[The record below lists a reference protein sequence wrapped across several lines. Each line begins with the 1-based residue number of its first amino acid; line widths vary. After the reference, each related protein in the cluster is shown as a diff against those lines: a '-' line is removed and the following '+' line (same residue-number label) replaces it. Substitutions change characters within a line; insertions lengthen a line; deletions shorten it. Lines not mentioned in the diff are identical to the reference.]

1 MNPGEGKIWP
11 DTGPA
16 VGPEGS
22 PWNVL
27 LDKGSPTVMDS
38 SFQGVRS
45 TMGMVIA
52 SHGTTGFLEGKNSTF
67 STFFSSLKLTP
78 MLGS

>member
-22 PWNVL
+22 PWNAL

-52 SHGTTGFLEGKNSTF
+52 SHGTTGFLEGK
-67 STFFSSLKLTP
+67 K
-78 MLGS
+78 